1 MLELM
6 SSVEWK
12 YSLTFSVRK
21 LLHSELSEKIVNLAT
36 SFYEC
41 FLKKMLNVSSNEF
54 FPSLFGT
61 SANQSVK

>member
-21 LLHSELSEKIVNLAT
+21 LLHSEQSEKIVNLAT
-36 SFYEC
+36 SFYES
-41 FLKKMLNVSSNEF
+41 FFKKMLNVSSNEF